1 MPRLGRAAK
10 AANGEKMIRLLG
22 YFFGIGALLFLAVA
36 AAVAVYIGDVSKD
49 LPNYEVLAQYE
60 PPVTT
65 RIHSDDGSLMGEFAR
80 QRRLYLP
87 IQAIPDRVKAAFISA
102 EDKNFYHHPGIDIN
116 GLGRAIYV
124 NFQNLGS
131 GKRPVG
137 ASTITQ
143 QVAKNF
149 LLSSDQTFD
158 RKIKEAILS
167 LRIEQAYSKDR
178 ILELYLNEIFFGL
191 NAYGI
196 AGAALTYYDKSV
208 NELTISEAAY
218 LAALPKGPS
227 NYHPFRQTE
236 RALVRRN
243 YVIDQMLENK
253 YITAEESVEAK
264 KQPLDV
270 HPRSAT
276 ANLFASEYFTEEV
289 RREIVDRYGEAALY
303 EGGLSVRTTL
313 NPRLQTLARSALHKG
328 LVRYDELRGYRGPYK
343 TIEPGEDWGIPLG
356 AVESFSDLPEWRL
369 AVVLEAGD
377 DGATIGLQPAKEVS
391 GDVSATRDEG
401 TIAPDDMKW
410 AYRINIE
417 GVKSKAKSPADILKR
432 GDVVFVEQNGENSSA
447 YRLRQ
452 LPEIS
457 GSLVAMD
464 PHTGR
469 VLAMIGGFS
478 YSQSQFNRAT
488 QAYRQPGSSFKPFVY
503 AAALDNGYTPA
514 SVVLDAPIEV
524 DQGGGLGIWSPKNYG
539 GKAAGPS
546 TLRLGIEQSRNLMTV
561 RLAKDMGMKLVA
573 EYAERFGVYDKML
586 PVLAMSL
593 GSGETTTMRMVSA
606 YSVFANGGKSIK
618 PSLIDRIQ
626 DRYGK
631 TIFKH
636 DERTCEGCVATSW
649 LDQPEPEL
657 VDNRDQVL
665 DPMTAYQIT
674 SMMEG
679 VVQRGTAAN
688 IKDIGMPVAGK
699 TGTTNEEKDAW
710 FVGYTPDLVV
720 GVMMGIDK
728 PTPLGKGS
736 TGGALCAPIFK
747 EFVQAALKD
756 KPAVDFR
763 VPEGM
768 TEIAIDRKTG
778 MRAYGEGPGVILE
791 AFKPG
796 TGPADSYSVIGMED
810 IAVKASKAFSPK
822 AKQAIENG
830 TPGLF

>member
-1 MPRLGRAAK
+1 
-10 AANGEKMIRLLG
+10 MIRLLG
-22 YFFGIGALLFLAVA
+22 YFFGIGALMFIGVA
-36 AAVAVYIGDVSKD
+36 AAIAVYVGDVSKD
-49 LPNYEVLAQYE
+49 LPDYEVLAQYE

-65 RIHSDDGSLMGEFAR
+65 RIHSDDGALMGEFAR

-87 IQAIPDRVKAAFISA
+87 IQAVPDRVKAAFISA

-116 GLGRAIYV
+116 GLGRAVYV
-124 NFQNLGS
+124 NIQNMGS
-131 GKRPVG
+131 GRRPVG

-149 LLSSDQTFD
+149 LLSSDQTID

-167 LRIEQAYSKDR
+167 LRIERAYSKDR

-191 NAYGI
+191 NSYGI

-218 LAALPKGPS
+218 LAALPKGPT
-227 NYHPFRQTE
+227 NYHPYRQTE

-253 YITAEESVEAK
+253 YITSDEAAEAK
-264 KQPLDV
+264 AQPLNV
-270 HPRSAT
+270 NPRSAT

-289 RREIVDRYGEAALY
+289 RREIVDRYGESALY

-313 NPRLQTLARSALHKG
+313 NPRLQVLARSALHKG
-328 LVRYDELRGYRGPYK
+328 LIRYDELQGYRGAYK
-343 TIEPGEDWGIPLG
+343 QIELGDDWGKALG
-356 AVESFSDLPEWRL
+356 AIDPMLDLPEWKL
-369 AVVLEAGD
+369 AVILGVDEG
-377 DGATIGLQPAKEVS
+377 GVSIGIRPPTELSGEVS
-391 GDVSATRDEG
+391 AERIEG
-401 TIAPDDMKW
+401 TIAADDMKW
-410 AYRINIE
+410 AFRVNTGGEKKRVKGIE
-417 GVKSKAKSPADILKR
+417 SVLNR
-432 GDVVFVEQNGENSSA
+432 GDVVFVESKEGTEGA

-452 LPEIS
+452 MPAVS

-469 VLAMIGGFS
+469 VLALVGGFS
-478 YSQSQFNRAT
+478 FSQSQFNRAT
-488 QAYRQPGSSFKPFVY
+488 QGYRQPGSSFKPFVY

-514 SVVLDAPIEV
+514 SVVLDAPIEI
-524 DQGGGLGIWSPKNYG
+524 DQGGTLGIWSPKNYS
-539 GKAAGPS
+539 GKPAGPS

-573 EYAERFGVYDKML
+573 EYAEKFGVYDKML
-586 PVLAMSL
+586 PVLSMSL

-606 YSVFANGGKSIK
+606 FSVFANGGRGIK

-631 TIFKH
+631 TIYKH
-636 DERTCEGCVATSW
+636 DERQCEGCSATGW
-649 LDQPEPEL
+649 LEQAEPAL

-679 VVQRGTAAN
+679 VVQRGTASN
-688 IKDIGMPVAGK
+688 IKDIGFPVAGK

-720 GVMMGIDK
+720 GVMMGYDQ
-728 PTPLGKGS
+728 PTPMGKGS

-747 EFVQAALKD
+747 DFVTAALKET
-756 KPAVDFR
+756 KPVDFR

-778 MRAYGEGPGVILE
+778 MRAFGEGQNVILE

-796 TGPADSYSVIGMED
+796 TGPADSYSVIGMEE
-810 IAVKASKAFSPK
+810 IAVQSREKVFSPK
-822 AKQAIENG
+822 AAKAIQGGQE
-830 TPGLF
+830 GLF